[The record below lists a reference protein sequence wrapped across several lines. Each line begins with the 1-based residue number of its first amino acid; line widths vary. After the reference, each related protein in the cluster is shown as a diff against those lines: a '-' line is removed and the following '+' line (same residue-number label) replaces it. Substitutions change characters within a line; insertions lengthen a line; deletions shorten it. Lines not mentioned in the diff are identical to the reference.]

1 MKMGFL
7 RYIKEVL
14 IVSNLDRTRAAIEL
28 DIWNHDVQWYPLH
41 IGTAVKH
48 LQIKIHLYHDH

>member
-1 MKMGFL
+1 MGFL

-41 IGTAVKH
+41 VGTAVKH